1 MNDINTTTEMEHKM
15 TKERKEILEKV
26 VEKAFKENKAV
37 FERLDE
43 I

>member
-1 MNDINTTTEMEHKM
+1 MNGINKEVKETKQM

-26 VEKAFKENKAV
+26 VEKAFKENRAV